1 MGFPRPLQPCACPLF
16 RQAGGRAPRVTVTAS
31 WFIRRILTRHVVSI
45 GEGGLPAIGRRLIDE
60 CVEVRQSRDNVT
72 AMLVVFE
79 GAWEPSAYPHVSARH
94 VEVRVF
100 FSPSRYERDV
110 VIACFSLVSFFV
122 VRSLRALSRLVFL
135 FIYITISSLQEIY
148 MIQYI
153 VYILCTCASS
163 SSSRR
168 ASRSIDRSIPLSHCL
183 FVRRASAGPPR
194 T

>member
-1 MGFPRPLQPCACPLF
+1 
-16 RQAGGRAPRVTVTAS
+16 VTVTAS

-100 FSPSRYERDV
+100 FSPSRHERDV
-110 VIACFSLVSFFV
+110 VIARFSLVSFFV
-122 VRSLRALSRLVFL
+122 VRSSRALSRLVFF
-135 FIYITISSLQEIY
+135 FIYITISSLQEMHDTIY
-148 MIQYI
+148 CLYI
-153 VYILCTCASS
+153 MHVRVVVVVSPRLP
-163 SSSRR
+163 
-168 ASRSIDRSIPLSHCL
+168 IDRSIPPSHCL